1 MAAPPPPSGHS
12 GTPGTGTDSGQG
24 LSGWTAARIVSVVI
38 GAVLVLIS
46 LGLLGAGGTALWA
59 ETTQRD
65 AGGYLDLGTATYST
79 TGYALAS
86 DTIDLHA
93 AGNGWDA
100 AKSLFGTVRIRA
112 TSADSAI
119 PVFVGIA
126 ATDAASRYLTGVQY
140 ATVRR
145 CRSWRHVHPARRGGP
160 GDAPGDCPVL
170 DRACGRDQHP
180 DAYLA
185 GHEWRLDGGRDERR
199 RITPSARPRERRC
212 HAAVTA
218 VGRRRPAN
226 GRGDL
231 PGRRCR
237 PDRGSVAPRVAGHQ
251 PAGAPDAAV
260 PLASA

>member
-140 ATVRR
+140 ATVRN
-145 CRSWRHVHPARRGGP
+145 A
-160 GDAPGDCPVL
+160 
-170 DRACGRDQHP
+170 
-180 DAYLA
+180 A
-185 GHEWRLDGGRDERR
+185 GHGVTYIQHGGAGPATLPATARFWTAHADGTSTQTLTWQVMSGGWTVVAMNADGSRPVHVRVNVAA
-199 RITPSARPRERRC
+199 TLPSLPWV
-212 HAAVTA
+212 AAGLLTA
-218 VGRRRPAN
+218 GVIFLA
-226 GRGDL
+226 
-231 PGRRCR
+231 
-237 PDRGSVAPRVAGHQ
+237 
-251 PAGAPDAAV
+251 AGAVLIAV
-260 PLASA
+260 PLRRASRDIAGRRT